1 VKFIAHE
8 FNAEGGYSAIYR
20 HARALSLFKKR
31 NLTLRSALEFV
42 IEQSERIVPT
52 AEGLVKAIRA
62 YTRINDVGEWIDTPT
77 THIVQVV
84 AIPSADAR
92 NVTNAVPGLTLDVRK
107 ERSQI
112 IESPVRQPLLTETAL
127 HSETPVTD

>member
-8 FNAEGGYSAIYR
+8 FNAEGGPSAIYR
-20 HARALSLFKKR
+20 HARALNLFKKR

-62 YTRINDVGEWIDTPT
+62 YTRINDAGEWIDTPT

-84 AIPSADAR
+84 AMPFSDAR
-92 NVTNAVPGLTLDVRK
+92 NTNAVPGLTLDVRK
-107 ERSQI
+107 DRSQI
-112 IESPVRQPLLTETAL
+112 VESPFGSHFYPAL
-127 HSETPVTD
+127 HHI